1 MSNLSVTRDST
12 TKEKVT
18 VHYLYIHIPFCIGKC
33 DYCDFYSVPLGRS
46 GADKSWKYV
55 NALLKEMELRSDSAG
70 NLRTVYLGG
79 GTPTL
84 LSPEQVAAVLSGV
97 REIFSIAS
105 GAEITIEAN
114 PGTVSGRQ
122 LAALRETGI
131 NRVSIGMQSLSDG
144 DLSTLGRSHTVGDSL
159 AAVSAARRAG
169 FENIS
174 IDLIYGIPGQNMD
187 IWKNTMGRALALLP
201 EHVSAYELTPEKSTP
216 LYNKLA
222 RGVYEL
228 PEEALVIEMYYA
240 ALEKLK
246 AHGYLQYEISNFAKR
261 GYESV
266 HNLNYWDRGEYLGV
280 GAGAHSF
287 FKGKRTGNIPDLA
300 RYIELINGKVMPVDE
315 EITLTEQDEFNEMI
329 FLGLRKTGGIDT
341 GLGPDKEWLLKN
353 KAVNALRRHGLI
365 EIEDRCL
372 RLTLK
377 GLVMSTEVMVQILS
391 AT

>member
-1 MSNLSVTRDST
+1 M
-12 TKEKVT
+12 
-18 VHYLYIHIPFCIGKC
+18 VHYLYIHIPFCIAKC
-33 DYCDFYSVPLGRS
+33 DYCDFYSIPLGRS

-55 NALLKEMELRSDSAG
+55 NALLKEMELRRDSAG

-84 LSPEQVAAVLSGV
+84 LSSEQVAAILSGV
-97 REIFSIAS
+97 REIFAIAA
-105 GAEITIEAN
+105 GAETTSEAS

-131 NRVSIGMQSLSDG
+131 NRVSIGVQSLSG
-144 DLSTLGRSHTVGDSL
+144 RDLCTLGRSHTAEDSF
-159 AAVSAARRAG
+159 AAVSAARSAG

-174 IDLIYGIPGQNMD
+174 LDLIYGIPGQNMD
-187 IWKNTMGRALALLP
+187 IWKYTMGRALELLP
-201 EHVSAYELTPEKSTP
+201 EHVSAYELTPEESTP
-216 LYNKLA
+216 LHNKLA
-222 RGVYEL
+222 RGFYAL

-240 ALEKLK
+240 ALEKMK
-246 AHGYLQYEISNFAKR
+246 AHGYLHYEISNFAKR

-287 FKGKRTGNIPDLA
+287 FKGMRTGNIPDLA
-300 RYIELINGKVMPVDE
+300 RYVELINSAVMPVGE
-315 EITLTEQDEFNEMI
+315 EISLTEQDEFNEMI
-329 FLGLRKTGGIDT
+329 FLGLRKTAGIDT
-341 GLGPDKEWLLKN
+341 GRGPDKEWLLKN
-353 KAVNALRRHGLI
+353 RAVDALRRHGLV

-372 RLTLK
+372 RLTVK

-391 AT
+391 EK